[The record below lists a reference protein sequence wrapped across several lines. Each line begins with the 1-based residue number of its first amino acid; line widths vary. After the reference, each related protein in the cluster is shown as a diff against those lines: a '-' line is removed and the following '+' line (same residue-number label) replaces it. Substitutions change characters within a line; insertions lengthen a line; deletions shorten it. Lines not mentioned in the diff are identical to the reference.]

1 MKWLPTSYSDDPFDR
16 LAVGNAA
23 TSGGG
28 HLEVDTHGAVRSP
41 RQRRTFRRG
50 ADPSATRSSEIPR
63 PAAGPDSAI
72 TTAATRGSERMVLKR
87 LTGRHQ
93 RVTLQRGLAGLA
105 GEIGYF
111 SSRDTPVSNY
121 APIAFASCWGQ

>member
-1 MKWLPTSYSDDPFDR
+1 MSVDGAVKWLPTSYSDDPFDR

-63 PAAGPDSAI
+63 PAGRTRQRHHYRRHARQRADGAETADRPAPACDPSARACG
-72 TTAATRGSERMVLKR
+72 TS
-87 LTGRHQ
+87 
-93 RVTLQRGLAGLA
+93 
-105 GEIGYF
+105 
-111 SSRDTPVSNY
+111 
-121 APIAFASCWGQ
+121 W

>member
-1 MKWLPTSYSDDPFDR
+1 MGPTHPRHDQAKSRDR
-16 LAVGNAA
+16 
-23 TSGGG
+23 
-28 HLEVDTHGAVRSP
+28 R
-41 RQRRTFRRG
+41 
-50 ADPSATRSSEIPR
+50 
-63 PAAGPDSAI
+63 AGPDSAI